1 MKPCLLISEDHHTS
15 LRLEDM
21 LVWIGQPNAWH
32 SGGREVE
39 LTVLSA
45 WGLPEYIS
53 VCVCV
58 FGDLGS
64 NLTSDRVK
72 ASVAPCVFHC
82 LHLSFYVCVNVCMCM
97 FQSLWHGSV
106 SSRLANFAQN
116 LPDAECD
123 TTCGVLSS
131 LFALGRRWACTTG
144 TVTPSTICGITP
156 VTRCRIALTAN
167 DPWERVSVRLW
178 S

>member
-1 MKPCLLISEDHHTS
+1 MKPCLLISEAHHTS
-15 LRLEDM
+15 LLLEDM
-21 LVWIGQPNAWH
+21 LVWIGQTNAWH

-45 WGLPEYIS
+45 WGLPEYMS
-53 VCVCV
+53 VCV

-72 ASVAPCVFHC
+72 ASVALCVFHC
-82 LHLSFYVCVNVCMCM
+82 LHLSFCVCVIVRVCM

-106 SSRLANFAQN
+106 SLCLANFAQN
-116 LPDAECD
+116 LPDTECD

-131 LFALGRRWACTTG
+131 LFALGRRWACPTG

-156 VTRCRIALTAN
+156 VTRCRIAPAAN
-167 DPWERVSVRLW
+167 DPWERVGVRLW

>member
-1 MKPCLLISEDHHTS
+1 MKPCLLIPEDHHTS
-15 LRLEDM
+15 LLLEDM
-21 LVWIGQPNAWH
+21 LVWIGQPKC
-32 SGGREVE
+32 
-39 LTVLSA
+39 LTLGWTRSRTDSPV
-45 WGLPEYIS
+45 S
-53 VCVCV
+53 VRTAGVYVCV

-72 ASVAPCVFHC
+72 ASVALCVFHC
-82 LHLSFYVCVNVCMCM
+82 LHLSFCVCVNARVCM

-106 SSRLANFAQN
+106 SSCLANFAQN
-116 LPDAECD
+116 LPDAKCD

-156 VTRCRIALTAN
+156 VTRCRIALAAN
-167 DPWERVSVRLW
+167 DPWECVGVRLW